1 MNFQGD
7 RKLRAPTVNEIIDQH
22 PLSRFQIIIMVLC
35 GMVIVLDGF
44 DTQSIG
50 FLAPSMADSLHIPI
64 KTFGPVF
71 GAALFGLMISS
82 MAAGPIADR
91 WGRKWPIVSCA
102 LLFGTF
108 AILTAQA
115 TTFRELIAFRFL
127 TGLGLGGGLSNAVA
141 LLSEYAPRRLLAVL
155 VGILYCGMPTGAL
168 LGGLVSSVMLPRWGW
183 QSVFYAGGILPFAL
197 ALLLIAILPESVRYL
212 EISGADQ
219 RKISKIL
226 ARIAPE
232 FSDAPVSR
240 TTHEDRRRK
249 SPVKHLFTEGRAA
262 GTILLWIPYFMNLLI
277 LYFTVSWLPAL
288 LRQTGLPVS
297 AGITAIIVFS
307 VGGIVGTILEGYLM
321 NWWTAGGVLLTQ
333 FLLTTLLIASLAY
346 SISFAVTIAITFVLG
361 IVVQGSQGGLG
372 VIAATYYPTSIRSTG
387 IGWALGVGRVGSIV
401 GPLLGGWMLTLNWG
415 PRQILLAGAVPA
427 VCSAAAIL
435 LNMWFQKNSPA
446 NPEEAEI
453 IEEQPASPAS

>member
-1 MNFQGD
+1 M
-7 RKLRAPTVNEIIDQH
+7 RAPTVSETIDRR
-22 PLSRFQIIIMVLC
+22 PLSRFQIVTMILC
-35 GMVIVLDGF
+35 GTVIVLDGF
-44 DTQSIG
+44 DTQTIG
-50 FLAPSMADSLHIPI
+50 FLAPSMADTLHIPV

-91 WGRKWPIVSCA
+91 WGRKWPIVFCT
-102 LLFGTF
+102 LTFGTF
-108 AILTAQA
+108 AILTGRA

-141 LLSEYAPRRLLAVL
+141 LLSEYAPRRLLSIL

-212 EISGADQ
+212 EVSGAD
-219 RKISKIL
+219 RREISKIL
-226 ARIAPE
+226 ARISPE
-232 FSDAPVSR
+232 LADAPMSR
-240 TTHEDRRRK
+240 TSLDDRRRK
-249 SPVKHLFTEGRAA
+249 SPVKHLFTQGRAP

-297 AGITAIIVFS
+297 AGIIAITVFS
-307 VGGIVGTILEGYLM
+307 AGGIIGSSSEGYLM
-321 NWWTAGGVLLTQ
+321 NWWGAGGALLTQ
-333 FLLTTLLIASLAY
+333 FICTALLIASLAY
-346 SISFAVTIAITFVLG
+346 SISFPLTIAITFVLG
-361 IVVQGSQGGLG
+361 VVVQGAQGGLG
-372 VIAATYYPTSIRSTG
+372 VIAATIYPTSIRSTG

-401 GPLLGGWMLTLNWG
+401 GPLLGGWMLTLDWG

-427 VCSAAAIL
+427 VLSAAAIL
-435 LNMWFQKNSPA
+435 LNIWFQKKSP
-446 NPEEAEI
+446 PSPQEAEI